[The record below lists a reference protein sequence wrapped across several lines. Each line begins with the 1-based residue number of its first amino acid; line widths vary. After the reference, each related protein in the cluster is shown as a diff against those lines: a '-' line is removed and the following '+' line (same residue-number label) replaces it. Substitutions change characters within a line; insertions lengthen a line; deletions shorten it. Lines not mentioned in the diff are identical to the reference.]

1 MDRRKFLGAG
11 LAAGGIYSLGGLPG
25 VVSDASA
32 SFQTVNSRIV
42 ANLMLMGGPD
52 WRHVFPPA
60 WNSNSSSYG
69 YRFWKARYR
78 SFGLKSDSDATLA
91 AHWANGFQRRDH
103 NGVAFGI
110 SNTCPWLLQ
119 RWDANELAI
128 VANGIG
134 SDSRDHAHAII
145 VSNQGNRD
153 SQPNDV
159 GRSGWGGRLA
169 SRMGKNVVAL
179 TMTPSEY
186 CNGLHS
192 SGNIN
197 LIDTSNLISARNTR
211 ELGLYEAN
219 PNAKPSDA
227 QANMTRAL
235 AAYYQAKD
243 TEMPSNSIYRMFVD
257 HEKKLR
263 EFGQNVNDLL
273 INVPEPYPLKSLYDW
288 TDKNNRLNNLEFG
301 IQLRNL
307 YDALA
312 CNQLLDMGVAS
323 LEYGGWD
330 SHEAQATFLRP
341 KLHDLFGQDRGLDRL
356 WKSLPGHAL
365 NNMSMVIA
373 GEFGRQLVANG
384 GNGTDHGRGTS
395 FLIVGRSVR
404 GGVYGDMFPEEEL
417 ARLNDPSPDIT
428 GKTDFDHIFG
438 AVCDWAQPGSS
449 GSVFPNKGRAKREP
463 GIQLESLFV

>member
-1 MDRRKFLGAG
+1 MDRRKF
-11 LAAGGIYSLGGLPG
+11 I
-25 VVSDASA
+25 SDASA
-32 SFQTVNSRIV
+32 NFQTVNSRIV

-69 YRFWKARYR
+69 YQFWKARYR
-78 SFGLKSDSDATLA
+78 SFGLKSDSDSTLSA
-91 AHWANGFQRRDH
+91 YWGREFDKRSTDRGQQ
-103 NGVAFGI
+103 FGI
-110 SNTCPWLLQ
+110 SKACPWLRQ
-119 RWDANELAI
+119 RWDEGNLAI

-134 SDSRDHAHAII
+134 SDSRDHAHSII

-153 SQPNDV
+153 SRPNDV

-169 SRMGKNVVAL
+169 SKMGKNVVSL

-192 SGNIN
+192 SGDIN
-197 LIDTSNLISARNTR
+197 RVDTSNLISARNTR

-219 PNAKPSDA
+219 PNAKPSDT
-227 QANMTRAL
+227 QANTTRAL
-235 AAYYQAKD
+235 AAYYKAKRE
-243 TEMPSNSIYRMFVD
+243 EMPENSVYRMFVD
-257 HEKKLR
+257 HEQKLR
-263 EFGQNVNDLL
+263 EFGRDINGLL
-273 INVPEPYPLKSLYDW
+273 RNVPEPFPLKSLYNW
-288 TDKNNRLNNLEFG
+288 FDKNNRLNNIEFG

-356 WKSLPGHAL
+356 WRSLPGHAL
-365 NNMSMVIA
+365 DNMALVIA

-384 GNGTDHGRGTS
+384 GGGTDHGRGTS

-404 GGVYGDMFPEEEL
+404 GGVYGDLFPEEEL
-417 ARLNDPSPDIT
+417 ARLNNPSPDIT
-428 GKTDFDHIFG
+428 GKTDFDHIFS
-438 AVCDWAQPGSS
+438 AVCDWAKPGSS
-449 GSVFPNKGRAKREP
+449 GSVFPNKGRAKLEP
-463 GIQLESLFV
+463 GVSLHNMLG

>member
-1 MDRRKFLGAG
+1 
-11 LAAGGIYSLGGLPG
+11 
-25 VVSDASA
+25 
-32 SFQTVNSRIV
+32 
-42 ANLMLMGGPD
+42 MLMGGPD

-69 YRFWKARYR
+69 YKFWKARYR
-78 SFGLKSDSDATLA
+78 SFGLKSDSDGELSAYWGREFDKRSTDR
-91 AHWANGFQRRDH
+91 GQQ
-103 NGVAFGI
+103 FGI
-110 SNTCPWLLQ
+110 SKACPWLRQ
-119 RWDANELAI
+119 RWDEGNLAI

-134 SDSRDHAHAII
+134 SDSRDHAHSII

-153 SQPNDV
+153 SRPNDV

-169 SRMGKNVVAL
+169 SKMGKNVVSL

-192 SGNIN
+192 SGDIN
-197 LIDTSNLISARNTR
+197 RVDTSNLISARNTR

-219 PNAKPSDA
+219 PNAKPSDT
-227 QANMTRAL
+227 QANTTRAL
-235 AAYYQAKD
+235 AAYYKAKRE
-243 TEMPSNSIYRMFVD
+243 EMPENSVYRMFVD
-257 HEKKLR
+257 HEQKLR
-263 EFGQNVNDLL
+263 DFGRDINDLL
-273 INVPEPYPLKSLYDW
+273 RNVPEPFPLKSLYNW
-288 TDKNNRLNNLEFG
+288 FDKNNRLNNIEFG

-330 SHEAQATFLRP
+330 SHEAQATFLEP

-356 WKSLPGHAL
+356 WRSLPGHAL
-365 NNMSMVIA
+365 DNMALVIA

-384 GNGTDHGRGTS
+384 GSGTDHGRGTS
-395 FLIVGRSVR
+395 FLIAGRSVR
-404 GGVYGDMFPEEEL
+404 GGVYGDLFPEEEL

-438 AVCDWAQPGSS
+438 AVCDWAKPGSS
-449 GSVFPNKGRAKREP
+449 SAVFPNKGRAK
-463 GIQLESLFV
+463 LESGVSLHNLLS